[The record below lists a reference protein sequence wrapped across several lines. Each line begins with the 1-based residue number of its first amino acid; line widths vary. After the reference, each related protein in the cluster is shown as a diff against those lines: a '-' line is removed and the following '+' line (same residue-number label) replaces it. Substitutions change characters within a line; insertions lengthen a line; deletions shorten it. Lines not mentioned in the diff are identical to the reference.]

1 MEPPDTESPGTPAQS
16 PASSAPPPPGF
27 EDRSTGLLIFGVFEI
42 VGGVLAALAIP
53 AAWFFMLSPR
63 FPRPPGS
70 EMSPRFVVL
79 NCAGWAAA
87 AVVLVTLGLGAIR
100 ARRWAWALNLIL
112 SWLVFLM
119 LAIVAG
125 SIWIV
130 TEPGSPVRFMVIP
143 GLLMLGIAGLFLLFY
158 RRKDVELTCKLRDPV
173 ERWTDR
179 RPLPVLAAALFAAWG
194 VVGGGGLAW
203 HASPHVAPFFG
214 RYLTGLPASALL
226 LIWLA
231 ADIYAAFALFKM
243 KASGWWVAVAAASV
257 QTLSTILTSRQT
269 SIIDAM
275 NMAGW
280 SKQKVEFM
288 QQSPGLATKG
298 MWVSVAFGIAHLLF
312 LLWLG
317 RYFRRTKPGHSCAA
331 SPERNA

>member
-16 PASSAPPPPGF
+16 PASSAPPPLGF

-42 VGGVLAALAIP
+42 IGGVLADLAIP

-143 GLLMLGIAGLFLLFY
+143 GLLMLGVAGLFLLFY
-158 RRKDVELTCKLRDPV
+158 GRKDVELTCKLRDPV

-194 VVGGGGLAW
+194 VVAGLVWNDA
-203 HASPHVAPFFG
+203 PYVAPFFG
-214 RYLTGLPASALL
+214 RHLTGLPASALRL
-226 LIWLA
+226 MSLA
-231 ADIYAAFALFKM
+231 AGLYVAYALFKM
-243 KASGWWVAVAAASV
+243 KASGWWIAVAAASV
-257 QTLSTILTSRQT
+257 QNVSMILTIGRT
-269 SIIDAM
+269 SALDAM
-275 NMAGW
+275 TVAAW
-280 SKQKVEFM
+280 SKEKIAFM

-298 MWVSVAFGIAHLLF
+298 MWVSVAFGVAHLLF

-317 RYFRRTKPGHSCAA
+317 RYFRREEPPRSGELSSGRAA
-331 SPERNA
+331 